1 MSTVEMWARE
11 LSLDSS
17 IPLISTAG
25 QRRVPSV
32 FVFVLLKG
40 VVLFRQC
47 VSPVLSSEST
57 LQEQK
62 CGRDPFIRIADKK
75 TVPVVQE
82 DIAKNVVPAKG

>member
-1 MSTVEMWARE
+1 M
-11 LSLDSS
+11 
-17 IPLISTAG
+17 
-25 QRRVPSV
+25 PS
-32 FVFVLLKG
+32 VFVLLKG

-47 VSPVLSSEST
+47 VFPVLSSEST

-82 DIAKNVVPAKG
+82 NIAKNVVPAKG

>member
-25 QRRVPSV
+25 QRRVP

-47 VSPVLSSEST
+47 VFPVLSSEST

-82 DIAKNVVPAKG
+82 NIAKNVVPAKG